1 MKTQEEYLNV
11 YSISG
16 ETTIAKVNK
25 EKLNKVYG
33 DAVDFVASL
42 IGVDPKEMMEQNR
55 RKDLATAR
63 HALAYYMRKH
73 TDLGFKRIGDLMGGR
88 HHATILHSCKLI
100 EESAPYNSYIRTI
113 KESID
118 HLIIAQNRTLKQEI
132 LRCLKVY
139 TTDNTR
145 AEAIIRI
152 INQYVKPNQ
161 LEKSHYEGH

>member
-1 MKTQEEYLNV
+1 MRTQEKYLSG

-16 ETTIAKVNK
+16 DTTIAKVNK
-25 EKLNKVYG
+25 GKLNKVYG
-33 DAVDFVASL
+33 DAVDFVSNL
-42 IGVDPKEMMEQNR
+42 VGVDPIEMIKQNR
-55 RKDLATAR
+55 RRDLSTAR

-73 TDLGFKRIGDLMGGR
+73 TDLSLQHIGKLMGGR

-100 EESAPYNSYIRTI
+100 EESAPYNFYIRTI

-118 HLIIAQNRTLKQEI
+118 CLVVEQNRTLRQEI

-145 AEAIIRI
+145 AEAIIKV

-161 LEKSHYEGH
+161 LENERH